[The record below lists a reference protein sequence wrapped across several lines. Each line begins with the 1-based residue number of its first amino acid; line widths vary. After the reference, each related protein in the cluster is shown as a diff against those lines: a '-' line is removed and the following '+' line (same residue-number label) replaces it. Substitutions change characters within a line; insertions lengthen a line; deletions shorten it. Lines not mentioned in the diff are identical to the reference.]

1 MPRTKRPSQPARRR
15 LKTKPTPDAR
25 ETISAT
31 IAAMRV
37 LRASGDRSFEELI
50 ARLLSKLSGER
61 IRRCTAGSQGGVD
74 ALAEIPFAIEDK
86 RYARAVRSRDLEGG
100 LTSAAGTHPELQLW
114 ALVATC
120 AVGVQAREA
129 VVNAGLRQG
138 VGVLV
143 LDATSAE
150 PDLPGVSTL
159 AALAATDVETTLEVL
174 ADPTWRVGRDTPNLR
189 AIRRELT
196 VIRNLPNYAAWKAR
210 LRRELRDLPTWRHLV
225 RSQNMWLRSLI
236 LGDAANAFG
245 TRYDP
250 ADAIPRS
257 AEADLTT
264 WWKACAT
271 AAACEVAV
279 VTGDRYDGKTW
290 LVYRWLSAALPRFDV
305 PVFVFSSTQ
314 VQAAYGDL
322 ETLILRQC
330 ERALGPFARHARD
343 VLVRH
348 QSRRAGAGAWCLVI
362 LDGANEYVAAP
373 EARAAAIVWAV
384 PPAVQPFVESG
395 DMVIAG
401 YPEGR
406 EDDPVDDVRR
416 CGLLMTCRARDFDT
430 DASWLG
436 TRPVRRIEL
445 GPYDA
450 DEFRA
455 ALARRSLSPEQ
466 LADLPASAL
475 EMVHRPRYFD
485 LMLHHQPDVARFGAV
500 TADVLHYLDASDK
513 VSSREAT
520 AVRQD
525 PAAFKAFLAR
535 LADRWIQGGRLTHAD
550 VWADLRSVTDR
561 VEQSLRALTSEGVLT
576 PRADGTFVPDLN
588 RLALGMGLFLRDRLL
603 AVTDAVQLGQT
614 LADLLE
620 PHPDDDEKV
629 RWLRAAVTVSV
640 LAGDIADNPH
650 VVQALLG
657 TWLASR
663 NFSQADLDDLRVL
676 APQLLLPVLD
686 LLAVADARSEIVFL
700 FAEPIIA
707 AGIAADEAAVARTVR
722 HWCRL
727 VPVGFPRYI
736 GDAEGEKPAVVA
748 ARMADPSLADLGLT
762 LPGSMRARTIRAC
775 QRLALFLASTR
786 PSLLRPEDV
795 LALLAARHATSDDL
809 GQGEQYA
816 VRIILR
822 DSSAT
827 WFMNEVRSWTAQPTA
842 TGTVLFRELIVAADR
857 GDLRELLAAL
867 PEPTYYHWRDGALT
881 RSQLATLAPGHDEKE
896 TLQLAGRARLLA
908 LDPTSPAPP
917 RRWRAAL
924 GTTAVAR
931 FAGSVTLHAFNCTSR
946 DDLDLEEVEPALAAW
961 TPAAGALIWRQFIAD
976 IPRRLAAKEESW
988 SWTIEGHAALLTPP
1002 DRRKL
1007 LELVR
1012 MPPHDDADRRHALER
1027 AYCCVL
1033 ASAPPAER
1041 LRLLLEHPFEQEWT
1055 TLYDVAAAPYDEMLR
1070 QRTLAIVRRERD
1082 PRRLRRARLLLGY
1095 LRADLTPADVARL
1108 GETIANPDARD
1119 EDEHAADFLLRNV
1132 RVDDSTPL
1140 AAFGPLVV
1148 AAGSAAE
1155 AAWQYSAFLDRERHR
1170 GALTGIG
1177 LPRALAAPETARRR
1191 GAAPDA
1197 SDDVAVAEGIARLA
1211 EEVRGGLARSLAN
1224 PTFGE
1229 GEQFPETIA
1238 DAISDASFDEWVR
1251 LLLAL
1256 PRHARHAHVGILMAV
1271 VPRALRTRHVAAREL
1286 WALVYPFQ
1294 RTRVAFGTRF
1304 TVKSGLDWTLRLIHD
1319 PTLDDALATALLRDL
1334 IADCRSDSELVS
1346 VALGAR
1352 LRSTT
1357 RLAVV
1362 VADGLASDDPATRA
1376 RARFVAGWM
1385 PEDSVHRTRL
1395 AAPDPSRWVERNGQR
1410 ALHRLDRE
1418 RWAREWLRRFLMERS
1433 RTRRWAAGRLFLEC
1447 TDAATPF
1454 WTDDV
1459 LYGERE
1465 LAYPTRRAEAELLL
1479 WRVRAKPDDSALR
1492 DNFLGYR
1499 VRELADVVPPW
1510 REPTEWE
1517 DVQERRDE

>member
-1 MPRTKRPSQPARRR
+1 MPPKRPGRPSRNR
-15 LKTKPTPDAR
+15 LQTKSPRHAR

-31 IAAMRV
+31 IAAMQM

-61 IRRCTAGSQGGVD
+61 IRRCTAGSQGGID

-86 RYARAVRSRDLEGG
+86 RYASALRSRDLEGG
-100 LTSAAGTHPELQLW
+100 LTSAARTHPELQLW
-114 ALVATC
+114 VLVATC
-120 AVGVQAREA
+120 AVGAQTREA

-138 VGVLV
+138 IGVLV

-150 PDLPGVSTL
+150 PDLPGASTL

-174 ADPTWRVGRDTPNLR
+174 ADPTWRVGRDLPNVR

-196 VIRNLPNYAAWKAR
+196 AIRNLPTYAAWEAR
-210 LRRELRDLPTWRHLV
+210 LRRELRDLPTWRQLV
-225 RSQNMWLRSLI
+225 RSQNQWLRSLI

-245 TRYDP
+245 TRYVP

-271 AAACEVAV
+271 TATREVAV

-314 VQAAYGDL
+314 VQAAHGDL

-330 ERALGPFARHARD
+330 ERALGPFARHARE

-348 QSRRAGAGAWCLVI
+348 QSRRAGAGPWCLVI

-436 TRPVRRIEL
+436 TRPERRIEL

-485 LMLHHQPDVARFGAV
+485 LMLNHQPDVARFGAV

-525 PAAFKAFLAR
+525 PSAFKAFLAR

-603 AVTDAVQLGQT
+603 AVTGAVQLGQT
-614 LADLLE
+614 LADLLD

-640 LAGDIADNPH
+640 LAGDTADHPH

-686 LLAVADARSEIVFL
+686 LLAIADAHAGKLFV

-722 HWCRL
+722 YWCRL

-736 GDAEGEKPAVVA
+736 GDAERESPAVVA

-762 LPGSMRARTIRAC
+762 LSESMQAQTVHSC
-775 QRLALFLASTR
+775 QRLALFLATTR
-786 PSLLRPEDV
+786 TSLLRPEDV
-795 LALLAARHATSDDL
+795 LALLAARYATGDEL
-809 GQGEQYA
+809 APGERYA

-822 DSSAT
+822 DSYAT
-827 WFMNEVRSWTAQPTA
+827 WFTSEVRSWTAQPTA
-842 TGTVLFRELIVAADR
+842 TRTILLRELIVAADR

-867 PEPTYYHWRDGALT
+867 PERTYYHWRDGSLT

-908 LDPTSPAPP
+908 LDPTSPVPP
-917 RRWRAAL
+917 RLWRAAL

-961 TPAAGALIWRQFIAD
+961 TPAAGARIWREFIAD
-976 IPRRLAAKEESW
+976 IPRRLAAKEVSW

-1012 MPPHDDADRRHALER
+1012 MPRHDDADRRHALER
-1027 AYCCVL
+1027 TYCCVL
-1033 ASAPPAER
+1033 AGAPPAER
-1041 LRLLLEHPFEQEWT
+1041 VSLLLEHPFEQEWT
-1055 TLYDVAAAPYDEMLR
+1055 TLYDVAAAPYDEVLR
-1070 QRTLAIVRRERD
+1070 QHTLAIVRRERD

-1095 LRADLTPADVARL
+1095 FRADLTPADVARL
-1108 GETIANPDARD
+1108 GETIANPSARD
-1119 EDEHAADFLLRNV
+1119 EDKHAANFLLRNV
-1132 RVDDSTPL
+1132 RVDDSTPP
-1140 AAFGPLVV
+1140 AAFGPLVL
-1148 AAGSAAE
+1148 AAE
-1155 AAWQYSAFLDRERHR
+1155 SVEEVAWQYGAFLERERHR

-1177 LPRALAAPETARRR
+1177 LARALAAPETARRR
-1191 GAAPDA
+1191 GAAFGVPD
-1197 SDDVAVAEGIARLA
+1197 DFAVANAVARLA
-1211 EEVRGGLARSLAN
+1211 EEVRDDLARSLAS

-1238 DAISDASFDEWVR
+1238 DAISETSFDDWVR

-1256 PRHARHAHVGILMAV
+1256 PRHAHHAHIGILMAV
-1271 VPRALRTRHVAAREL
+1271 MPRALRTRHAAAREL

-1294 RTRVAFGTRF
+1294 RTRMAFGTRF
-1304 TVKSGLDWTLRLIHD
+1304 TVKGVLDWTLRLIHD
-1319 PTLDDALATALLRDL
+1319 PTLDDALATALLGDL

-1346 VALGAR
+1346 VALGSR

-1362 VADGLASDDPATRA
+1362 VADGFANDDPATRA

-1385 PEDSVHRTRL
+1385 PEDAELRTSL
-1395 AAPDPSRWVERNGQR
+1395 AAADPSRWVERIGQN
-1410 ALHRLDRE
+1410 ALHRLDHE

-1433 RTRRWAAGRLFLEC
+1433 RTRRWAVGRLFLEC

-1454 WTDDV
+1454 WADDL
-1459 LYGERE
+1459 LYGEPE
-1465 LAYPTRRAEAELLL
+1465 LAHPTRRAEATLLL
-1479 WRVRAKPDDSALR
+1479 RCVRSKPSDSALR

-1499 VRELADVVPPW
+1499 VHDLADVVPPW
-1510 REPTEWE
+1510 REPTQWE